1 MIILKPLLEDNIN
14 PFFYW
19 LKDEEVIKYSL
30 TSFQEFNSEND
41 IQLWYSRLLSNHS
54 DYTMGIFLSSN
65 DVLVG
70 YTGIC
75 NISNI
80 NRSGEYFV
88 FIGDKTQWGN
98 GIGTITTK
106 KVIKYGFEKLN
117 LNRIML
123 TVSEPN
129 IGGIRAYEK
138 AGFKFEGRLR
148 QACFREGNYHDKIMM
163 SLLRDEWEIQ
173 EYDKCI

>member
-14 PFFYW
+14 PFFNW

-41 IQLWYSRLLSNHS
+41 IRLWYSNLLSNHR
-54 DYTMGIFLSSN
+54 DYTTGIFLSSN

-70 YTGIC
+70 YAGIC
-75 NISNI
+75 NISNF

-106 KVIKYGFEKLN
+106 KVIEYGFEKLN

-148 QACFREGNYHDKIMM
+148 QACFREGKYHDKIMM

-173 EYDKCI
+173 V

>member
-1 MIILKPLLEDNIN
+1 MIKLKPLSEENIK
-14 PFFYW
+14 PFFKW
-19 LKDEEVIKYSL
+19 LKDEEAIKYSL

-41 IQLWYSRLLSNHS
+41 IRLWYSNLLSNHR
-54 DYTMGIFLSSN
+54 DYTTGIFLSSN

-70 YTGIC
+70 YAGIC
-75 NISNI
+75 NISNF

-98 GIGTITTK
+98 GIGTITTQ
-106 KVIKYGFEKLN
+106 KVIEYGFEKLN

-123 TVSEPN
+123 TVSAPN

-138 AGFKFEGRLR
+138 AGFKFEGTLR
-148 QACFREGNYHDKIMM
+148 QACFRDGQYHDKIMM
-163 SLLRDEWEIQ
+163 SILRKEFKE
-173 EYDKCI
+173 KL